1 MTNGLKFEVELLYR
15 CPMEVLTRDI
25 NGNDYARGFDHIP
38 WKGLK
43 RIRHVTE
50 AICWIAN
57 DNNGA
62 DIRVNKNMRVL
73 GYDEFLEDLYVSHR
87 KLELSIVINPKMC
100 VRRSLL

>member
-1 MTNGLKFEVELLYR
+1 MTE
-15 CPMEVLTRDI
+15 P
-25 NGNDYARGFDHIP
+25 
-38 WKGLK
+38 
-43 RIRHVTE
+43 
-50 AICWIAN
+50 ICWIAN